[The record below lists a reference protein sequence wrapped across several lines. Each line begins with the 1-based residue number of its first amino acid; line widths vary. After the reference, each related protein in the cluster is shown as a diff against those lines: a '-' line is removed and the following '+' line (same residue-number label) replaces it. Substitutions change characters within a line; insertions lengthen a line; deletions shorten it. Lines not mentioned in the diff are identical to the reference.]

1 MQKQDKY
8 EIISNHLSVWG
19 PMKKNTEDIRYCST
33 PQHIS
38 CYHVNF
44 QHFDAVAKQLLKMLV
59 KAQSYV
65 LVTAVSQ
72 LQTTNENSTK

>member
-1 MQKQDKY
+1 MQKQDKD

-19 PMKKNTEDIRYCST
+19 PMKKHTEDIRHCSA

-38 CYHVNF
+38 CYHVDF

-59 KAQSYV
+59 RAQSYA
-65 LVTAVSQ
+65 LFTAA
-72 LQTTNENSTK
+72 NHE